1 MSTMTAVLN
10 DGDNCTKTEVPSQRA
25 YPPFI
30 AQGERLYQCRNV
42 ASASGDYDLVGRVHV
57 VGSEDTTCCSAD
69 DGLEEDAELDP
80 ASQAELDESRE

>member
-10 DGDNCTKTEVPSQRA
+10 DGPNCTKTEVPSQRA

-30 AQGERLYQCRNV
+30 ALGERLYQCRNV

-57 VGSEDTTCCSAD
+57 VAEPTVE
-69 DGLEEDAELDP
+69 LEEDVELDP

>member
-10 DGDNCTKTEVPSQRA
+10 DGPNCTKTEVPSQRA

-30 AQGERLYQCRNV
+30 ALGERLYQCRNV

-57 VGSEDTTCCSAD
+57 VDDEPPVESEMEKDAD
-69 DGLEEDAELDP
+69 LDP